1 MVKHD
6 SELWQSFRE
15 GDRKAFEGLLHIYYR
30 PLFEYGTKFL
40 KDRDQLKDY
49 VHDLFINLWER
60 RVFLGPVANLKVY
73 LFISLRNLI
82 FQKRQKNLLWDEL
95 PEDFYDNLPDNNNH
109 VEHYMIME
117 EMEIQ
122 KRVQLQK
129 IIKQLPKRQ
138 QEVIHLKFYENLS
151 NEQIAEVLD
160 ISKPAATNLL
170 SVALKSF
177 REKWSLLVITL
188 YGLLLGLWQ

>member
-1 MVKHD
+1 MIEQD

-15 GDRKAFEGLLHIYYR
+15 GDRKAFEGLLCVYYR

-40 KDRDQLKDY
+40 KDRDELKDC
-49 VHDLFINLWER
+49 VHDLFVNLWER
-60 RVFLGPVANLKVY
+60 RSFLGPVANLKIY
-73 LFISLRNLI
+73 LLISLRNLI
-82 FQKRQKNLLWDEL
+82 FQRRQKKNLLWDEL
-95 PEDFYDNLPDNNNH
+95 SEDFYDSLPDDNNH

-117 EMEIQ
+117 EMETQ

-129 IIKQLPKRQ
+129 IFKQLPKRQ

-151 NEQIAEVLD
+151 NEQIAEVLN

-177 REKWSLLVITL
+177 REKWGLLIITL
-188 YGLLLGLWQ
+188 YGLLCSL